1 MYNLV
6 VSNLVTDHL
15 SEPVTIDRTRFLEYT
30 GDFIAQQ
37 LGTLSNEA
45 MTALK
50 SWPCLVMQEGR
61 GEERAYVA
69 RLEDV
74 AARRKDII
82 LSLTPLR
89 HDNIIRNADVWKL
102 RDFLDIGQ
110 FEFNRHHWAVKDRD
124 LIRVLADG
132 GFTTESTDEAA
143 SANLPLP
150 GPSRAELIQARK
162 VVAEWGHSAIDDF
175 LLEAGVTGLAA
186 SRELGRRRDRANAI
200 VTYIVNNPGAVT
212 AENTL
217 LASFF
222 HRAAFPSGQSE
233 APLTTTTATPEEPLG
248 ETAKSDAPVT
258 TRSSNRVFVVHGR
271 NEDARNGVVAFLT
284 MLGLMP
290 IILHE
295 QPNMGRHLLTKF
307 IDEAELVTFAV
318 VLMTDDDVGGSSRDE
333 LRPRARQNVILE
345 LGYFLAHLG
354 QPRVCALISP
364 GLETPSDFDGIVY
377 ISMASR
383 ERWQHELRREL
394 EAADMPLRASG
405 AT

>member
-1 MYNLV
+1 VYNLV
-6 VSNLVTDHL
+6 VSNLITDYL
-15 SEPVTIDRTRFLEYT
+15 SEPITIDRTRFLEYT
-30 GDFIAQQ
+30 GDFIARQ
-37 LGTLSNEA
+37 LGTLSNEGI
-45 MTALK
+45 TALK

-69 RLEDV
+69 RLADV

-132 GFTTESTDEAA
+132 GFTTERTDEAA
-143 SANLPLP
+143 FANLPLP
-150 GPSRAELIQARK
+150 APSRAELIQARK
-162 VVAEWGHSAIDDF
+162 IVAEWGHSAIDDF

-186 SRELGRRRDRANAI
+186 GRELGSRRDRANAI

-222 HRAAFPSGQSE
+222 HRAAFPSERSE
-233 APLTTTTATPEEPLG
+233 APLTTTTTTPEEPRG
-248 ETAKSDAPVT
+248 IAKSDAPVT

-271 NEDARNGVVAFLT
+271 NDDALNEVVAFLT
-284 MLGLMP
+284 MLGLTP

-318 VLMTDDDVGGSSRDE
+318 VLMTDDDLGGSSRDE
-333 LRPRARQNVILE
+333 LRPRARQNVIL
-345 LGYFLAHLG
+345 
-354 QPRVCALISP
+354 
-364 GLETPSDFDGIVY
+364 
-377 ISMASR
+377 
-383 ERWQHELRREL
+383 
-394 EAADMPLRASG
+394 
-405 AT
+405 

>member
-1 MYNLV
+1 VYNLV
-6 VSNLVTDHL
+6 VSNLITDYL
-15 SEPVTIDRTRFLEYT
+15 SEPITIDRTRFLEYT
-30 GDFIAQQ
+30 GDFIARQ
-37 LGTLSNEA
+37 LGTLSNEGI
-45 MTALK
+45 TALK

-69 RLEDV
+69 RLADV

-132 GFTTESTDEAA
+132 GFTTERTDEAA
-143 SANLPLP
+143 FANLPLP
-150 GPSRAELIQARK
+150 APSRAELIQARK
-162 VVAEWGHSAIDDF
+162 IVAEWGHSAIDDF

-186 SRELGRRRDRANAI
+186 GRELGSRRDRANAI

-222 HRAAFPSGQSE
+222 HRAAFPSERSE
-233 APLTTTTATPEEPLG
+233 APLTTTTTTPEEPRG
-248 ETAKSDAPVT
+248 IAKSDAPVT

-271 NEDARNGVVAFLT
+271 NDDALNEVVAFLT
-284 MLGLMP
+284 MLGLTP

-318 VLMTDDDVGGSSRDE
+318 VLMTDDDLGGSSRDE

-364 GLETPSDFDGIVY
+364 RLETPSDFDGIVY

-394 EAADMPLRASG
+394 EAADMPLRPSG
-405 AT
+405 AI

>member
-162 VVAEWGHSAIDDF
+162 VVAEWRPF
-175 LLEAGVTGLAA
+175 C
-186 SRELGRRRDRANAI
+186 
-200 VTYIVNNPGAVT
+200 
-212 AENTL
+212 
-217 LASFF
+217 
-222 HRAAFPSGQSE
+222 HR
-233 APLTTTTATPEEPLG
+233 
-248 ETAKSDAPVT
+248 
-258 TRSSNRVFVVHGR
+258 
-271 NEDARNGVVAFLT
+271 
-284 MLGLMP
+284 
-290 IILHE
+290 
-295 QPNMGRHLLTKF
+295 
-307 IDEAELVTFAV
+307 
-318 VLMTDDDVGGSSRDE
+318 
-333 LRPRARQNVILE
+333 
-345 LGYFLAHLG
+345 
-354 QPRVCALISP
+354 
-364 GLETPSDFDGIVY
+364 
-377 ISMASR
+377 
-383 ERWQHELRREL
+383 
-394 EAADMPLRASG
+394 
-405 AT
+405 